1 MLRPATHV
9 QRARRL
15 PKLAGPAVAKA
26 MAGSLRR

>member
-15 PKLAGPAVAKA
+15 PKLAGPAFADSCA
-26 MAGSLRR
+26 MARQP